1 MLPNPLTPSLSP
13 PGRGRSVP
21 PSAFQPL
28 ATRVRFAAGV
38 RLATRS
44 PLAPPSPQRGEGWGE
59 GARTFQ
65 TWHLNPCRD
74 ARNSLAKR
82 PCGTRRLQNRRRR
95 HTGIAH
101 RQPRRCRAR
110 PHDRRQSQYGTVPVV
125 PFRAVPGRQVPGHHG
140 ARSRRRRRAVARGAI
155 AVAHRRCR
163 KIQSANHH
171 AAVLSRRSLDPGA
184 AGVSRQ
190 AGAHGSGSRGR
201 RCLSDDFEV
210 TPDMDRDRSRREV
223 LQAAAV
229 LAGGGVM
236 LSIRPAAATPE
247 MMKDAVRA
255 VIGEAP
261 VKKGKVKLDLPPL
274 VENGNSVPCTVAVE
288 SPMTAAD
295 YVKAIHIFNE
305 KNPQPNVISVKLGPR
320 AGRASF
326 STRIRLADSQTV
338 TAIAELSDGSFWSD
352 DIDVIVTLAACVEE
366 PKP

>member
-1 MLPNPLTPSLSP
+1 MKL
-13 PGRGRSVP
+13 
-21 PSAFQPL
+21 
-28 ATRVRFAAGV
+28 
-38 RLATRS
+38 
-44 PLAPPSPQRGEGWGE
+44 E
-59 GARTFQ
+59 
-65 TWHLNPCRD
+65 
-74 ARNSLAKR
+74 
-82 PCGTRRLQNRRRR
+82 
-95 HTGIAH
+95 
-101 RQPRRCRAR
+101 
-110 PHDRRQSQYGTVPVV
+110 
-125 PFRAVPGRQVPGHHG
+125 
-140 ARSRRRRRAVARGAI
+140 
-155 AVAHRRCR
+155 
-163 KIQSANHH
+163 
-171 AAVLSRRSLDPGA
+171 
-184 AGVSRQ
+184 
-190 AGAHGSGSRGR
+190 
-201 RCLSDDFEV
+201 
-210 TPDMDRDRSRREV
+210 MDRDRSRREI
-223 LQAAAV
+223 LQAAAA
-229 LAGGGVM
+229 LAGAGVL

-352 DIDVIVTLAACVEE
+352 DIDVIVTLAACIED

>member
-1 MLPNPLTPSLSP
+1 
-13 PGRGRSVP
+13 
-21 PSAFQPL
+21 
-28 ATRVRFAAGV
+28 
-38 RLATRS
+38 
-44 PLAPPSPQRGEGWGE
+44 
-59 GARTFQ
+59 
-65 TWHLNPCRD
+65 
-74 ARNSLAKR
+74 
-82 PCGTRRLQNRRRR
+82 
-95 HTGIAH
+95 
-101 RQPRRCRAR
+101 
-110 PHDRRQSQYGTVPVV
+110 
-125 PFRAVPGRQVPGHHG
+125 
-140 ARSRRRRRAVARGAI
+140 
-155 AVAHRRCR
+155 
-163 KIQSANHH
+163 
-171 AAVLSRRSLDPGA
+171 
-184 AGVSRQ
+184 
-190 AGAHGSGSRGR
+190 
-201 RCLSDDFEV
+201 
-210 TPDMDRDRSRREV
+210 MDRDRSRREV

-288 SPMTAAD
+288 SPMTAND